1 MKLDRFYINN
11 SPGNAEPRGKEE
23 DFCMKILVI
32 NAGSSS
38 IKYQLIDM
46 ESEQV
51 LAKGLCD
58 RIGIAGGSFKHKVE
72 GREDYR
78 LDVQMKN
85 HAEAVQLVLDTLV
98 SKEHGVIA
106 SLSEISAVGH
116 RVLHGGEKFSG
127 SVVIDKKV
135 LATIEECCEL
145 GPLHNPH
152 NLTGIRACEKLM
164 PGVPQVAVFDT
175 GFHQTMPD
183 YAYLY
188 ALPYEYYEKY
198 HIRRYGFHGTSHR
211 YVSMRA
217 AAMLGKKPEEL
228 RIVTCHLGNGSSI
241 AAVKNG
247 KCYDTTMGLTP
258 LEGILMG
265 TRCGSIDPAIVPLL
279 MKKENLTPDQIDT
292 IMNKKSGILGLTGG
306 VTSDNRDIEEGAR
319 NGNKRY
325 QLIESMLVH
334 QLTKYIGGYAAAMG
348 GVDAI
353 VFAGGIGENN
363 PHYRSRVAD
372 NLAFLGVRIDEA
384 MNEKAKRTS
393 VEYDI
398 SAPDA
403 TVKMLVI
410 PTNEELMIAKDTE
423 ELTKALC
430 K

>member
-1 MKLDRFYINN
+1 
-11 SPGNAEPRGKEE
+11 
-23 DFCMKILVI
+23 MKILVI

-58 RIGIAGGSFKHKVE
+58 RIGIAGGNFQHKVE

-423 ELTKALC
+423 ELTKDLC